1 MIASKILTE
10 KKSPN
15 EFGISFIHKE
25 DKINDF
31 KKQVLLP
38 YSQSQ
43 NGPFIDKA
51 DVNNDGLTD
60 FFCGWSSWTTRRTL
74 FPNKGR
80 EL

>member
-1 MIASKILTE
+1 MLQKYYTE

-43 NGPFIDKA
+43 NGPFIGKA

-60 FFCGWSSWTTRRTL
+60 FFLRWSCWTTRRAL
-74 FPNKGR
+74 FPNK
-80 EL
+80 